1 MTSRRPNDFQED
13 QLIKRYLQRRV
24 IITHVTTDY
33 EDDFH
38 FIRGVSFAEW
48 WRPVRFECRD
58 DGDYIELY
66 RDDVRWDFG
75 PAGNDPRL
83 AYLRKKVNRAIG
95 KYDTSLDST
104 PLQFSQRL
112 ELAAGFVALGV
123 LGWGLIELIR
133 WIMFG

>member
-1 MTSRRPNDFQED
+1 MTNQYPNDLQKD

-33 EDDFH
+33 EDDFY
-38 FIRGVSFAEW
+38 FIYGVSFAEW
-48 WRPVRFECRD
+48 WRPVRFECRG
-58 DGDYIELY
+58 DGDFIELY

-75 PAGNDPRL
+75 PAGKDPRL
-83 AYLRKKVNRAIG
+83 AYLRKKINRAIG
-95 KYDTSLDST
+95 KYDTSLDYT

-112 ELAAGFVALGV
+112 ELAAGFAAIGV
-123 LGWGLIELIR
+123 LGWGFIELIR

>member
-1 MTSRRPNDFQED
+1 MTNQYPNDLQKD

-24 IITHVTTDY
+24 IITHDTTDY
-33 EDDFH
+33 EDNFY
-38 FIRGVSFAEW
+38 FIHGVSFAEW

-58 DGDYIELY
+58 DGDFIELY

-75 PAGNDPRL
+75 PAGKDPRL
-83 AYLRKKVNRAIG
+83 AYLRKKINRAIG
-95 KYDTSLDST
+95 KYDTSLDYT

-112 ELAAGFVALGV
+112 ELAAGFVAIGA
-123 LGWGLIELIR
+123 LGWGFIELIR